1 MRRRARKSLLKT
13 RGAGFPFLSA
23 FILVFGICIWT
34 AQVFATTTFSD
45 CELGLYWT
53 SNWFQ
58 YRSLFQSSAFA
69 LGLFVILWAVRAA
82 SGSVRGR
89 AAETVAQ
96 GVLLLALAIWMTS
109 LKAYL
114 FPFAHPTKAQ
124 VDAVI
129 GFLHPPPYVLEEERV
144 GLPISRG
151 DLPDVEFTE
160 NPMNDPKINKRL
172 PEIFT
177 SRYSPTAADMERLQ
191 LCIVEQRRAVAQWE
205 KDRKALEDFE
215 RELERQVKPGR
226 PRDWREELDP

>member
-1 MRRRARKSLLKT
+1 MRRRARKSPLKA
-13 RGAGFPFLSA
+13 RGAGFPLLSA

-45 CELGLYWT
+45 CEFGLFWT
-53 SNWFQ
+53 SNWFH
-58 YRSLFQSSAFA
+58 YRSLFQTSAFA
-69 LGLFVILWAVRAA
+69 LGLLVILWTFGAA

-89 AAETVAQ
+89 AAETAAQ
-96 GVLLLALAIWMTS
+96 GVLLLALAIWLTS

-114 FPFAHPTKAQ
+114 FPFAQPTKAQ
-124 VDAVI
+124 VDALI
-129 GFLHPPPYVLEEERV
+129 GFLHPLPYLLEEERV

-177 SRYSPTAADMERLQ
+177 SRYSPTAADMERLE
-191 LCIVEQRRAVAQWE
+191 LCVVEQGRAAAQWE

-215 RELERQVKPGR
+215 RDKERQVKPVR